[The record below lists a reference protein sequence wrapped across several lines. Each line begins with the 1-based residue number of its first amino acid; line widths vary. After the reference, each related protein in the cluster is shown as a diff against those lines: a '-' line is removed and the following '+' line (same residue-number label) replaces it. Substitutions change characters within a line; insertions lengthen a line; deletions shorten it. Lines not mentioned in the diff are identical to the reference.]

1 MLCKEKML
9 MPFTV
14 LRASAAP
21 KAIDYVT
28 DGKTVGMFVW
38 KRDYILGQEA
48 IFVSVKP
55 YQHGRTL
62 SKQQAITLTTEMPP
76 FLQSST

>member
-9 MPFTV
+9 MPLTV

-21 KAIDYVT
+21 KAIDYMT

-48 IFVSVKP
+48 IFFPVKP
-55 YQHGRTL
+55 YWHGRTL

>member
-1 MLCKEKML
+1 MLCKEML
-9 MPFTV
+9 TPLTV
-14 LRASAAP
+14 LRALAAP
-21 KAIDYVT
+21 KATDYVT
-28 DGKTVGMFVW
+28 DGKTVGMFAW

-55 YQHGRTL
+55 YSHGRTL